1 MANTTREKQVLISP
15 ESNSMG
21 TELPEIFFGEKTES
35 KEING
40 AINNGRDREH
50 KVSLDHE
57 GPKQSPSKFSST

>member
-1 MANTTREKQVLISP
+1 MGNTTREKQVLINP

-21 TELPEIFFGEKTES
+21 TELPEIFFGETTES

-40 AINNGRDREH
+40 AINNGRDREL

-57 GPKQSPSKFSST
+57 GPKQSLSKFAST